1 MMLVLQR
8 VQPMMF
14 GLKFVVNIMEKPSLL
29 KAGLL
34 KVASVLLKYVLLVK
48 VFVLQKEL

>member
-1 MMLVLQR
+1 MLVLQI
-8 VQPMMF
+8 VQTMMF
-14 GLKFVVNIMEKPSLL
+14 SLKFVVNIMEKPSLL